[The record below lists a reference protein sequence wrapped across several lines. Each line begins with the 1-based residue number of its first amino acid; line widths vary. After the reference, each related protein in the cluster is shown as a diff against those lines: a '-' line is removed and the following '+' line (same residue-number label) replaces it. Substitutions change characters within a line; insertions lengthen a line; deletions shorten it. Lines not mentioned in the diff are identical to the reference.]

1 MGLNTRFRL
10 SAKLKAGTPN
20 KIIKP
25 LLWLVSER
33 HGAER
38 DKESGLEIC
47 PCPDD
52 DPFFRLGR
60 CSQVCLDYVRFSDD
74 EGFVSS
80 LVSQF
85 NGEWDLEILT
95 HCKNY
100 DRQIEAFLLWLS
112 PWIVSGE
119 GTSHVEGFY
128 MERDIVVTSHG
139 ITISRSNYGNL
150 LE

>member
-25 LLWLVSER
+25 
-33 HGAER
+33 
-38 DKESGLEIC
+38 
-47 PCPDD
+47 
-52 DPFFRLGR
+52 
-60 CSQVCLDYVRFSDD
+60 
-74 EGFVSS
+74 
-80 LVSQF
+80 
-85 NGEWDLEILT
+85 
-95 HCKNY
+95 
-100 DRQIEAFLLWLS
+100 LLWLS